1 MRIKAFI
8 TSVLLAVSATIA
20 TPAELLPPPL
30 FKWNLATGAPAEGY
44 CIYTY
49 ESGTTT
55 NQTTYTDGTQTTA
68 NANPVVLNSRGEA
81 AIYFD
86 KSLSYKIIVHAPSGG
101 SCPGSP
107 TSPELTVDNY
117 GGGSTSETEKD
128 ANLVTNGSFETDDNG
143 DGDPDSWTETAYTGG
158 TVSLVTNA
166 QAHGATSYKF
176 VSTGNGGGY
185 FVSDSFIPISP
196 ARVLIISTML
206 KSSVAGVRNL
216 VEVLWYDSAQ
226 DALTGGDVQTDVYD
240 EAVANPTSWTKKS
253 AEITP
258 PSTAYYAKLKLY
270 GAHSSDATSGTTW
283 YDDVRITTK
292 EWTDYTP
299 IPINLDNIALN
310 AFRIA
315 INGSISVQGMVDG
328 VVDEYEDETGV
339 DTGTSTGES
348 YDATGDYY
356 SNLASTQEIY
366 DETNQSSVYNM
377 RGSQDPEVGHSFT
390 NTTTGTTS
398 TVSLWFKKTN
408 SPTGTAVVEFY
419 NATGTIG
426 TSGIPTGASIATSNT
441 FDVSTLTT
449 SYQWISFTFAS
460 PVSLTAATDYAIA
473 IQYTGGDGSNF
484 VSPGAD
490 NTSPTHGGNLFK
502 SATVG
507 SGWSAQSGE
516 DLIFKFT
523 VSGGGVDMVFVSN
536 ATEAVAEPT
545 KGRVV
550 AFVEPMESITLNTDL
565 KCYMSLDNGANY
577 NEITLADT
585 GEYASGKDIYS
596 GTLSSFAQSGD
607 QTMKYKC
614 TTHNS
619 KEVRIH
625 GIGFFWE

>member
-216 VEVLWYDSAQ
+216 VEVLWYDSSQ

-299 IPINLDNIALN
+299 PIPINLDNVALN

-339 DTGTSTGES
+339 DTAASTNEG
-348 YDATGDYY
+348 YDSGGDYY
-356 SNLASTQEIY
+356 TNMGSAANTWTQ
-366 DETNQSSVYNM
+366 
-377 RGSQDPEVGHSFT
+377 
-390 NTTTGTTS
+390 
-398 TVSLWFKKTN
+398 
-408 SPTGTAVVEFY
+408 
-419 NATGTIG
+419 
-426 TSGIPTGASIATSNT
+426 
-441 FDVSTLTT
+441 
-449 SYQWISFTFAS
+449 
-460 PVSLTAATDYAIA
+460 SLTSDAASGNANYSYRQINAATDIS
-473 IQYTGGDGSNF
+473 TDGDQ
-484 VSPGAD
+484 VRVTITAK
-490 NTSPTHGGNLFK
+490 T
-502 SATVG
+502 
-507 SGWSAQSGE
+507 SAQFDFDNASIVERSGSTANGTTTPTEFLFSGE
-516 DLIFKFT
+516 SGGSASAGGTLVSDWLSFSIDETKDYLTIIDYASTNGDPKVEVGTGSYYYKASTNSYNQQT
-523 VSGGGVDMVFVSN
+523 VSGFTGPGTNTFAVSKLEVRSTVDMTLISN
-536 ATEAVAEPT
+536 STEAVAEPT